1 MLVLIGKSASGN
13 DTIKEIL
20 VKKYG
25 FHPIVTY
32 TTRPMRKDEIA
43 DITYHYISNEEFLK
57 KVEEGF
63 FAEWKKYNTANGV
76 WYYGSA
82 KENYE
87 NAGENSVIILTPDG
101 IRDIQKL
108 GYDVTVIYLYVN
120 IASTNKRLAV
130 RGDKKEE
137 IERRIKADLK
147 DFKDAENLANR
158 IIYNNLDDNIDNVVD
173 SVLFHYRKASK

>member
-1 MLVLIGKSASGN
+1 MLVLIGKSASGK
-13 DTIKEIL
+13 TEIAQIL

-76 WYYGSA
+76 WITDRQ
-82 KENYE
+82 KKIMKML
-87 NAGENSVIILTPDG
+87 VKIL
-101 IRDIQKL
+101 
-108 GYDVTVIYLYVN
+108 
-120 IASTNKRLAV
+120 
-130 RGDKKEE
+130 
-137 IERRIKADLK
+137 
-147 DFKDAENLANR
+147 
-158 IIYNNLDDNIDNVVD
+158 
-173 SVLFHYRKASK
+173 